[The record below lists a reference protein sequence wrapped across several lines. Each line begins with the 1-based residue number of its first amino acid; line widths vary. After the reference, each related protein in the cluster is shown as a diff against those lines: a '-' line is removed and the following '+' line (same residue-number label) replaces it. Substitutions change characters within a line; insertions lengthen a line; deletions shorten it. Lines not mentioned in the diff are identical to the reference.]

1 MVQVSRNGR
10 IQVMEIV
17 DSRIR
22 EIREEEEE
30 IEMRIEIV
38 GREITEREM
47 IRVRRMKRI
56 LMKMIKERILEKIE
70 KEMGGMLIEGK
81 IGIIK
86 EVIVV
91 GIRKE
96 KTRILIIRE
105 RKEEKSREIVGV
117 RSEGGVMIVVA
128 RARVGV
134 GAVVAW
140 AGIGIRMLVKLK
152 EGRIEEIEIPLMKGI
167 KGKLR
172 ESKRVE
178 LIETETGEKGVSLAK
193 KIREKKISK
202 VEEKLNSNNRRI

>member
-56 LMKMIKERILEKIE
+56 LMKIIKERILEKIE

>member
-134 GAVVAW
+134 GAVVAR
-140 AGIGIRMLVKLK
+140 AELGIRMLVKLK